1 MNNRTSNLHALELLA
16 PARNAEQGIMAV
28 DHGADAVYI
37 GGPSFGARKDAGNSL
52 EDIARLA
59 EYAHQYDAR
68 VFLALNTLFTD
79 DELPLARR
87 LAFEAA
93 DAGVDALIV
102 QDMGLLA
109 GDLPDVELHAS
120 TQCDIRTPEKAAFLE
135 AVGMSQIVLARE
147 LSLEEIAAVR
157 ARLNHARI
165 EAFVHGA
172 LCVSYSGRCYISE
185 AVLKRSANRGACAQF
200 CRLPYDVYT
209 HSGDIL
215 FKHKHVLSLKDNDQS
230 ANLEAMI
237 NAGVSSFKIEGRLKD
252 AAYVK
257 NVTAYYRKALDEVIA
272 RRPELKKTS
281 DGEVRF
287 TFEPDPEKTFQR
299 GRTEYFAHG
308 KDFAKAY
315 DLAELGNPKS
325 TGAFVG
331 VVSSVRGRFVS
342 IEAEPG
348 VEFKNDD
355 GITFFDSKDEVCGFS
370 INGVEDESVRGRRR
384 TLTLV
389 LRDEA
394 AAAPLAALENH
405 GAGCRLYRNR
415 DRAFQKLLEGRSAE
429 RRIPVSM
436 KLSHEGSVLRLEAGD
451 GERTVS
457 VEAQG
462 EFSEAKNKE
471 KNLASLRTNLSK
483 LGETIF
489 SLDFLDL
496 GDDWN
501 AFVPASTANALRR
514 NAADALAK
522 ARRADLVEAK
532 RSRRSPVDESARYPE
547 KRLQFYANA
556 ANSSARAFYKAHG
569 VEEIAPAFE
578 IAPNPDG
585 DLMTCRHCIRA
596 SLKLCPKYVKAFPEI
611 LNSTD
616 KKLLKPEPLVI
627 KTEAG
632 LEFEA
637 RFHCTRKPCEMT
649 IVRLRRENKS

>member
-59 EYAHQYDAR
+59 RYAHQYDAR

-79 DELPLARR
+79 EELPLARR

-109 GDLPDVELHAS
+109 GELPDVELHAS

-147 LSLEEIAAVR
+147 LSLDEVAAVR

-200 CRLPYDVYT
+200 CRLPYDVYSN
-209 HSGDIL
+209 SGDLL
-215 FKHKHVLSLKDNDQS
+215 FKRRHVLSLKDNDQS

-237 NAGVSSFKIEGRLKD
+237 DAGVSSFKIEGRLKD

-257 NVTAYYRKALDEVIA
+257 NVTAYYRKALDEVLE

-281 DGEVRF
+281 DGSVSF
-287 TFEPDPEKTFQR
+287 SFEPDPEKTFQR

-308 KDFAKAY
+308 KDFTKNY

-325 TGAFVG
+325 TGTFVG

-348 VEFKNDD
+348 VEFRNDD
-355 GITFFDSKDEVCGFS
+355 GITFFDSRDEVCGFS
-370 INGVEDESVRGRRR
+370 INGVENETQKGGRRII
-384 TLTLV
+384 TLV

-394 AAAPLAALENH
+394 AASPLAALENQ

-429 RRIPVSM
+429 RRIPISM
-436 KLSHEGSVLRLEAGD
+436 KLSLEDGVLKLEASD
-451 GERTVS
+451 GARTAYAR
-457 VEAQG
+457 AQG
-462 EFSEAKNKE
+462 EFSEARNIE
-471 KNLASLRTNLSK
+471 KNLASIKTNLSK

-489 SLDFLDL
+489 FLDEL
-496 GDDWN
+496 QIADGWS

-514 NAADALAK
+514 EAADELMK
-522 ARRADLVEAK
+522 ARIADLVEAK
-532 RSRRSPVDESARYPE
+532 RSHRAPADESARYPE

-556 ANSSARAFYKAHG
+556 ANSSARAFYAAHG
-569 VEEIAPAFE
+569 VEQVAPAFE
-578 IAPNPDG
+578 IAPDPDG

-596 SLKLCPKYVKAFPEI
+596 SLKLCPKFVKAFPEI
-611 LNSTD
+611 LKTTN
-616 KKLLKPEPLVI
+616 KRLLKPEPLVI
-627 KTEAG
+627 KTESG

-649 IVRLRRENKS
+649 IVRRRGEDAS

>member
-1 MNNRTSNLHALELLA
+1 MNNTTSNLHALELLA
-16 PARNAEQGIMAV
+16 PAKNADQGIMAV

-79 DELPLARR
+79 EELPLARR

-109 GDLPDVELHAS
+109 GELPDIELHAS

-135 AVGMSQIVLARE
+135 AVGMSQLVVARE

-157 ARLNHARI
+157 SRLSHARI

-185 AVLKRSANRGACAQF
+185 AVLNRSANRGACAQF
-200 CRLPYDVYT
+200 CRLPYDVYAN
-209 HSGDIL
+209 SGDLL
-215 FKHKHVLSLKDNDQS
+215 FKRRHVLSLKDNDQS

-237 NAGVSSFKIEGRLKD
+237 DAGVSSFKIEGRLKD
-252 AAYVK
+252 SFYVK
-257 NVTAYYRKALDEVIA
+257 NVTAYYRRALDEIIA
-272 RRPELKKTS
+272 RRPELRKTS
-281 DGEVRF
+281 DGRVSF
-287 TFEPDPEKTFQR
+287 SFEPDPEKTFQR

-308 KDFAKAY
+308 KDFSRAY

-331 VVSSVRGRFVS
+331 TVSSVRGRFVS

-348 VEFKNDD
+348 VEFRNDD
-355 GITFFDSKDEVCGFS
+355 GITFFDSHDEVCGFS
-370 INGVEDESVRGRRR
+370 VNGVEDDVVRRGRR

-389 LRDEA
+389 LRDES
-394 AAAPLAALENH
+394 AAAPLAALP
-405 GAGCRLYRNR
+405 GQGSGCRLYRNR
-415 DRAFQKLLEGRSAE
+415 DRAFQKLLEGKSAD

-436 KLSHEGSVLRLEAGD
+436 KLSLDRGVLKLQAGD
-451 GERTVS
+451 GARTVC
-457 VEAQG
+457 VQTEG
-462 EFSEAKNKE
+462 DFSAAKNQE
-471 KNLASLRTNLSK
+471 KNLSSIKTNLSK
-483 LGETIF
+483 LGETLF
-489 SLDFLDL
+489 VLDELSMDE
-496 GDDWN
+496 GWS
-501 AFVPASTANALRR
+501 AFVPASMMNAMRR
-514 NAADALAK
+514 EAADALMK
-522 ARRADLVEAK
+522 ARRRELVDSK
-532 RSRRSPVDESARYPE
+532 RSHRAPVDESACYPE
-547 KRLQFYANA
+547 KRLEFYGNA
-556 ANSSARAFYKAHG
+556 ANSSAKAFYKAHG
-569 VEEIAPAFE
+569 VEQIAPAFE
-578 IAPNPDG
+578 IVPDPNG

-611 LNSTD
+611 LKTTD
-616 KKLLKPEPLVI
+616 KKLLKPEPLII
-627 KTEAG
+627 KTESG

-649 IVRLRRENKS
+649 IVRRL